1 MALELSRLS
10 LSPTALPARCV
21 LYSLLRSR
29 LGACRIHKQQQ
40 DEEDEEE
47 YPEDYEDDIEEKEDD
62 GDEVEDEAMQSLSQS
77 GLASQVLEL
86 GSAWLGLAW
95 LDLAWLG
102 LAWLGL
108 AWL

>member
-29 LGACRIHKQQQ
+29 LGACRTHKKQQQQ

-86 GSAWLGLAW
+86 GSAR
-95 LDLAWLG
+95 LG

-108 AWL
+108 IWLDLA